1 MYKQITF
8 SLVFLLLL
16 ASVTYADID
25 QTQQFTIGSTNTGIV
40 SGTSGGAVASF
51 NSAPVTTVQEVTENG
66 SGTTYL
72 QISNS
77 SLLQTAVTVGLF
89 GDYGFEQNAVA
100 AGTQN
105 QSSLPGYFSL
115 GTQNQSLGAAF
126 SQNTLAN
133 GAYGSTVSTQN
144 FIGTG
149 GQVITT
155 PYGVN
160 VNFVAVGVDSTA
172 GVLVN
177 RSLTINRS
185 GL

>member
-1 MYKQITF
+1 MYKQVTF

-16 ASVTYADID
+16 ASGAYAEID
-25 QTQQFTIGSTNTGIV
+25 QSQQFVIGSSNNGVV

-51 NSAPVTTVQEVTENG
+51 NSAPVTTIQTVSEDG
-66 SGTTYL
+66 SGTTYM

-77 SLLQTAVTVGLF
+77 SLLQSAVTVGLF

-105 QSSLPGYFSL
+105 QNSLPGYFSL
-115 GTQNQSLGAAF
+115 GLQNQSLGAAF
-126 SQNTLAN
+126 TQNTLAN
-133 GAYGSTVSTQN
+133 GLYGSTVSAQN

-149 GQVITT
+149 GQIITN

-160 VNFVAVGVDSTA
+160 VNFVALGVDSNA
-172 GVLVN
+172 GVIVN
-177 RSLTINRS
+177 RSLSINRS

>member
-1 MYKQITF
+1 MYKKVTF

-16 ASVTYADID
+16 AAITYADID
-25 QTQQFTIGSTNTGIV
+25 QAQQFVIGSTNNGVV
-40 SGTSGGAVASF
+40 SGPSGGAVASF
-51 NSAPVTTVQEVTENG
+51 NSAPVTTVQTVTEDG

-72 QISNS
+72 QVSNT

-89 GDYGFEQNAVA
+89 GDYGFQQNAVA

-115 GTQNQSLGAAF
+115 GTQSQSLGAAF

-133 GAYGSTVSTQN
+133 GAYGSTVVTQN

-149 GQVITT
+149 GQVITS

-172 GVLVN
+172 GIIVN